1 MQIVLLSMDP
11 VFLSPLWPPPPQLFF
26 PLKGGEGS
34 RGEGAEGEGCADRG
48 RRQGEHLL
56 ARSHSP
62 SERSKLLSL
71 KKKKKKRQGK
81 KKTKH
86 PSVGLMYR
94 AFES

>member
-11 VFLSPLWPPPPQLFF
+11 VFLSPPWPPHNYFF
-26 PLKGGEGS
+26 PLKGGEGG

-48 RRQGEHLL
+48 RRQREHLL

-71 KKKKKKRQGK
+71 KK
-81 KKTKH
+81 
-86 PSVGLMYR
+86 
-94 AFES
+94 